1 MLLEL
6 FLASGCFASVRI
18 EHGGGTA
25 AWILRTLVVPSLYLG
40 DRDGAKSVCILGTLA
55 VLSVQGHQL
64 HQPQEL
70 WPYQRIFLASDSWK
84 SEGLFD

>member
-1 MLLEL
+1 MPGEQRHRWLVKAHCQGDMALL
-6 FLASGCFASVRI
+6 GCFVFLPPSLWQLCPK
-18 EHGGGTA
+18 GGGVAA
-25 AWILRTLVVPSLYLG
+25 AWITETP
-40 DRDGAKSVCILGTLA
+40 A